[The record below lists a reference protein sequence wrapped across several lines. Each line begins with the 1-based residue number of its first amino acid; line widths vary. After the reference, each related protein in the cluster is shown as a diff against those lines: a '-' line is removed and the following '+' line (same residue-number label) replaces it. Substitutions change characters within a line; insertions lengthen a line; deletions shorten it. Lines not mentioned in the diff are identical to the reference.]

1 MITFILSSF
10 IINSLFYIF
19 FNKISN
25 LLNIFDTPDSNRKLH
40 KNKVACLGG
49 ILFFINL
56 ILFLFYLI
64 LFPEFLEGYDN
75 TFLDSNRQ
83 YFSFFIVS
91 SLIFIIG
98 LFDDKV
104 NLSASHK
111 SILLLIILITSL
123 ADSSLSFK
131 RLSFEFLNYDFSL
144 GFFEGFFSV
153 LAIFYFMNALNMF
166 DGINVQTPLYI
177 ILVSS
182 FLIFKDQNIF
192 IFAFTPGIFFL
203 ILNIRG
209 KCFLGNSGS
218 YFMGFLISLILIK
231 VNQTSP
237 SLLTTEEILILL
249 SLPCL
254 ELFRLFIER
263 ISKNQ
268 SPFFGDREHI
278 HHYLS
283 KKFTDLETSLLTN
296 GFIFIP
302 LVISQFLEFKII
314 IFIIQVIF
322 YFITIYKLKKFF
334 R

>member
-1 MITFILSSF
+1 MITFILYSF
-10 IINSLFYIF
+10 IINLIFYIF

-25 LLNIFDTPDSNRKLH
+25 LLNIFDIPDSNRKLH

-64 LFPEFLEGYDN
+64 LFPESLKSYDK
-75 TFLDSNRQ
+75 TFLGGNRQ
-83 YFSFFIVS
+83 YYSFFFVS
-91 SLIFIIG
+91 FLIFVIG

-104 NLSASHK
+104 NLSASYK
-111 SILLLIILITSL
+111 SILLILILITSL

-131 RLSFEFLNYDFSL
+131 ILSFEFLNYNISL

-166 DGINVQTPLYI
+166 DGINIQTPLYI
-177 ILVSS
+177 ILTSC
-182 FLIFKDQNIF
+182 FLIFKDQTIF
-192 IFAFTPGIFFL
+192 IFTFIPGIFFL

-218 YFMGFLISLILIK
+218 YFLGFLISLILIK
-231 VNQTSP
+231 INQTSP
-237 SLLTTEEILILL
+237 LLLTTEEILILL
-249 SLPCL
+249 SVPCL

-314 IFIIQVIF
+314 IFILQVIF
-322 YFITIYKLKKFF
+322 YFITIYKLKKF
-334 R
+334 

>member
-1 MITFILSSF
+1 MITFILYSF
-10 IINSLFYIF
+10 IINLIFYIF

-64 LFPEFLEGYDN
+64 LFPESLKSYDK
-75 TFLDSNRQ
+75 TFLGGNRQ
-83 YFSFFIVS
+83 YYSFFFVS
-91 SLIFIIG
+91 FVIFVIG

-104 NLSASHK
+104 NLSASYK
-111 SILLLIILITSL
+111 SILLILILITSL

-131 RLSFEFLNYDFSL
+131 ILRFEFLNYNISL

-166 DGINVQTPLYI
+166 DGINIQTPLYI
-177 ILVSS
+177 ILTSC
-182 FLIFKDQNIF
+182 FLIFKDQTIF
-192 IFAFTPGIFFL
+192 IFTFIPGIFFL

-218 YFMGFLISLILIK
+218 YFLGFLISLILIK
-231 VNQTSP
+231 INQTSP
-237 SLLTTEEILILL
+237 LLLTTEEILILL
-249 SLPCL
+249 SVPCL

-302 LVISQFLEFKII
+302 LVISQFIEFKII
-314 IFIIQVIF
+314 IFILQVIF
-322 YFITIYKLKKFF
+322 YFITIYKLKKF
-334 R
+334 